1 MEKRAVIE
9 EGLTPQSQEQD
20 SIQEV
25 QQMEI
30 TKALKEASAASSK
43 LEEHVTKSLSDAVFN
58 KLIPR

>member
-9 EGLTPQSQEQD
+9 EGLTPQSQEPD
-20 SIQEV
+20 SIQAA

-30 TKALKEASAASSK
+30 TRALKEASEASSK
-43 LEEHVTKSLSDAVFN
+43 LEEHVTKSLSDSVFN